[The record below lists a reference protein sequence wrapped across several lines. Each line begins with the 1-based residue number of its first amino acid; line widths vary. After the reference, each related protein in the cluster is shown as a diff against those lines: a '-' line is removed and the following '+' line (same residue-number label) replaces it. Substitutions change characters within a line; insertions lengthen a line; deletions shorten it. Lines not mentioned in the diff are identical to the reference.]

1 MSVILGILLFI
12 LKAIGIILLSAII
25 LILLLMPIKVGAEA
39 TIDSDSGTAVYLRIG
54 FLRLDGEKLSR
65 LTSLFGK
72 RKSDVPKESKLSE
85 DGGDGSVDTGG
96 TDCNVGEG
104 GVDGVDDIDENIGS
118 KDTVGA
124 YDIDGSH
131 GIDDEDEIPEIPEI
145 PEISE
150 ISEISEIDGDAG
162 EGMEK
167 ILSYARIGVSAAK
180 RLWGY
185 IDIDIK
191 RLEVAVATDNAADT
205 AILYGEINAAVCG
218 ILAYLSNFKNIRTR
232 KGRLDVY
239 CDFYSCEKTR
249 IFLDAVLSFR
259 IWQLA
264 VTALIALCSFL
275 KGKGVLS

>member
-12 LKAIGIILLSAII
+12 LKAIGVILLSAII
-25 LILLLMPIKVGAEA
+25 LILLLMPIKVGVEA
-39 TIDSDSGTAVYLRIG
+39 AFDSDSGTAVYLRIG
-54 FLRLDGEKLSR
+54 FLRFDGEKLSR
-65 LTSLFGK
+65 LKSLFGK

-104 GVDGVDDIDENIGS
+104 GVDGGDGIDENIGS
-118 KDTVGA
+118 KDTGGA

-131 GIDDEDEIPEIPEI
+131 GIDDEDEISEIPEI

-150 ISEISEIDGDAG
+150 ISEIDDDAG

-185 IDIDIK
+185 VDIDIK

-218 ILAYLSNFKNIRTR
+218 ILAYLSNFKNIRTH

-249 IFLDAVLSFR
+249 ISLDAVLSFR